1 MSKQRRPKSNKK
13 TFITGADI
21 HDPKN
26 RASSAM
32 YRERMYSG
40 DEEHGFVKRN
50 RLYEKVLFEIND
62 EDYYNRVYTLYK
74 IKPGITFIKKL
85 FNHEKSEIAVPYLK
99 LNMPETYWNDTEMFY
114 VYNDMNN
121 YGALTVI
128 RNKKDFN
135 LFNAFDRVEREQYKR
150 QIKDIE
156 PFIVIRGESMI
167 TVDRYEKCK
176 ENLGKDIGEGIVQ
189 RYIRCRGRNRQLDK
203 NNKDSKSIKKTQK
216 MKKASLNTEVENVD
230 YFPEEMA
237 NKLETFES
245 KSTSKPCVV
254 RLEYK
259 TSYNREKGGNVAYC
273 LSNKVSVEE
282 SIKPATK
289 EIFEKYTQLTTLNS
303 KDESSFN
310 IYIMSG
316 EAVGP
321 YEFYANQIVK
331 YVQKWFNLL
340 LKTIV
345 IDFMKD
351 ERGIIYFLGV
361 KAFDLLKEPIVDQ
374 KLIPISQIKN
384 DNYRKFYKT
393 WTCRLCQLPYPRN
406 KITKT
411 VTFKLLYKLKEN
423 LKKRGFNYFEHINN
437 NIYSESQTCRVCD
450 LCYALL
456 VTEQELMEMQ
466 RTIALCNNIEIQ
478 SEETLNEGNKIP
490 EGLVKA
496 PQKYKTLTQW
506 RIMFYFLKFY
516 FMDYEKFPFEDGSQL
531 PDNATPQEKK
541 KGKTNYK
548 LYISIFN
555 QKIGIPIFTEM
566 KQFLSSTE
574 VELNTSKIFYFFSS
588 ETSAVKQILRNE
600 EVDFRIVLND
610 KYNEP
615 LAQCKTTCFNN
626 YEDSFKDKPMTTK
639 KILNFF
645 SDYIKHFKCQ
655 MYLGL
660 KNDGIV
666 QTENLQM
673 YCHKL
678 PNPIYLTELN
688 YYSYHTLPND
698 WYELYL
704 PPDTNVEDDNA
715 INNYEIEKKIDD
727 IILTLEGKE
736 KKKKIQNED
745 EVYDPYDL
753 LVQVQNKNDII
764 NKIESIPIVLDKN
777 FLEMKKEEKKERP
790 QTSKLRAKFQ
800 FDNKNYVPG
809 KKSTVGLFYIDEET
823 RIKRLKEEENRKKLM
838 KIKEEEIK
846 KKEEERNDVIQNGD
860 NDKVEELLNKVDKEL
875 NEMEFNS

>member
-478 SEETLNEGNKIP
+478 SEETLIEGNKIP

-655 MYLGL
+655 MYL
-660 KNDGIV
+660 
-666 QTENLQM
+666 
-673 YCHKL
+673 
-678 PNPIYLTELN
+678 
-688 YYSYHTLPND
+688 
-698 WYELYL
+698 
-704 PPDTNVEDDNA
+704 
-715 INNYEIEKKIDD
+715 
-727 IILTLEGKE
+727 
-736 KKKKIQNED
+736 
-745 EVYDPYDL
+745 
-753 LVQVQNKNDII
+753 
-764 NKIESIPIVLDKN
+764 
-777 FLEMKKEEKKERP
+777 
-790 QTSKLRAKFQ
+790 
-800 FDNKNYVPG
+800 
-809 KKSTVGLFYIDEET
+809 
-823 RIKRLKEEENRKKLM
+823 
-838 KIKEEEIK
+838 
-846 KKEEERNDVIQNGD
+846 
-860 NDKVEELLNKVDKEL
+860 
-875 NEMEFNS
+875 

>member
-1 MSKQRRPKSNKK
+1 MSKYKKNKK
-13 TFITGADI
+13 TFITGADVRNAK
-21 HDPKN
+21 DRSLSALN
-26 RASSAM
+26 REKSNGDTE
-32 YRERMYSG
+32 ERVFNIK
-40 DEEHGFVKRN
+40 DEE
-50 RLYEKVLFEIND
+50 
-62 EDYYNRVYTLYK
+62 YYNNCYTLYK
-74 IKPGITFIKKL
+74 LKPGISFIKRL
-85 FNHEKSEIAVPYLK
+85 FNHDRSDIAVPYLK
-99 LNMPETYWNDTEMFY
+99 LNIPETYWNDTEMFY
-114 VYNDMNN
+114 VYNDWNN

-135 LFNAFDRVEREQYKR
+135 LFNAFDRVEREQYMR
-150 QIKDIE
+150 QVKEIE
-156 PFIVIRGESMI
+156 PFIVIRGEAMV

-176 ENLGKDIGEGIVQ
+176 ENLGKDIGDGIVQ
-189 RYIRCRGRNRQLDK
+189 RYVRCRGRNRNLDK
-203 NNKDSKSIKKTQK
+203 LKKTK
-216 MKKASLNTEVENVD
+216 TERKSKNKRFANTPELENVD
-230 YFPEEMA
+230 YFPES
-237 NKLETFES
+237 FS
-245 KSTSKPCVV
+245 SVV

-259 TSYNREKGGNVAYC
+259 TSYNRDKGGNVAYC
-273 LSNKVSVEE
+273 LSNKVSMED
-282 SIKPATK
+282 SIRPATK
-289 EIFEKYTQLTTLNS
+289 EIFEKYTQLTTLNTA
-303 KDESSFN
+303 DENSFN

-331 YVQKWFNLL
+331 YVQKWFQVIF
-340 LKTIV
+340 KTIV
-345 IDFMKD
+345 VDFMKD

-374 KLIPISQIKN
+374 KLMPINLIKN
-384 DNYRKFYKT
+384 DNYKKFYKT

-478 SEETLNEGNKIP
+478 SEETLNEGNKTP

-566 KQFLSSTE
+566 KQFLSQNE

-588 ETSAVKQILRNE
+588 ESSAVKQILRNE

-615 LAQCKTTCFNN
+615 LAQCKTACFNN

-645 SDYIKHFKCQ
+645 SDYIEHFKCQ
-655 MYLGL
+655 
-660 KNDGIV
+660 
-666 QTENLQM
+666 
-673 YCHKL
+673 
-678 PNPIYLTELN
+678 
-688 YYSYHTLPND
+688 
-698 WYELYL
+698 
-704 PPDTNVEDDNA
+704 NV
-715 INNYEIEKKIDD
+715 
-727 IILTLEGKE
+727 L
-736 KKKKIQNED
+736 
-745 EVYDPYDL
+745 
-753 LVQVQNKNDII
+753 
-764 NKIESIPIVLDKN
+764 S
-777 FLEMKKEEKKERP
+777 
-790 QTSKLRAKFQ
+790 
-800 FDNKNYVPG
+800 
-809 KKSTVGLFYIDEET
+809 
-823 RIKRLKEEENRKKLM
+823 
-838 KIKEEEIK
+838 
-846 KKEEERNDVIQNGD
+846 
-860 NDKVEELLNKVDKEL
+860 
-875 NEMEFNS
+875 

>member
-1 MSKQRRPKSNKK
+1 MSNLRQKKK

-21 HDPKN
+21 HN
-26 RASSAM
+26 RKERAFSALNRDRL
-32 YRERMYSG
+32 YG
-40 DEEHGFVKRN
+40 DGEEKGFVKRN
-50 RLYEKVLFEIND
+50 RLYEKILFKIND
-62 EDYYNRVYTLYK
+62 EDYYNKVYAIYK
-74 IKPGITFIKKL
+74 LKPGISFIKKL
-85 FNHEKSEIAVPYLK
+85 FNHDKSEVAVPYLR

-114 VYNDMNN
+114 VYNDWEKS
-121 YGALTVI
+121 GALTVI

-150 QIKDIE
+150 QVKDIE
-156 PFIVIRGESMI
+156 PFIVIRGENI
-167 TVDRYEKCK
+167 ATVDRYEKCK
-176 ENLGKDIGEGIVQ
+176 ENLGKDIGDGIVQ
-189 RYIRCRGRNRQLDK
+189 RYIRCRGKNRNLDK
-203 NNKDSKSIKKTQK
+203 LNKNTKEKNRKKKQN
-216 MKKASLNTEVENVD
+216 LNTETEDVD
-230 YFPEEMA
+230 YFPEAMA
-237 NKLETFES
+237 NKLEVQES
-245 KSTSKPCVV
+245 RSTTKPCVV

-259 TSYNREKGGNVAYC
+259 TSYNRDKGGNVAYC
-273 LSNKVSVEE
+273 LSNKISVED

-289 EIFEKYTQLTTLNS
+289 EIFEKYTQLTTLNTL
-303 KDESSFN
+303 DENSFN

-316 EAVGP
+316 EEAVGP

-331 YVQKWFNLL
+331 YVQKWFKLL

-345 IDFMKD
+345 VDFMKD

-361 KAFDLLKEPIVDQ
+361 KAFECLKEPETDPKFLPTPQ
-374 KLIPISQIKN
+374 FKN
-384 DNYRKFYKT
+384 DNYKKFYKT

-478 SEETLNEGNKIP
+478 SEETLNEGSKIP

-516 FMDYEKFPFEDGSQL
+516 FMDYEKFPFEYGSQL
-531 PDNATPQEKK
+531 PENATPQEKK

-566 KQFLSSTE
+566 KQFISQSE
-574 VELNTSKIFYFFSS
+574 VELNTSKIFYFFTS

-715 INNYEIEKKIDD
+715 VNNYEIEKKIDD

-736 KKKKIQNED
+736 KKKKLQNED

-790 QTSKLRAKFQ
+790 QTSKLRAKFNFVQ
-800 FDNKNYVPG
+800 KSHIPG
-809 KKSTVGLFYIDEET
+809 KKSTAGLFYIDEEV
-823 RIKRLKEEENRKKLM
+823 REQRLKEEEIRRKMM
-838 KIKEEEIK
+838 KDKEEEIR
-846 KKEEERNDVIQNGD
+846 KKEEERNEVVQNGD
-860 NDKVEELLNKVDKEL
+860 DNKVEELLNKMDKEL
-875 NEMEFNS
+875 NEMI

>member
-478 SEETLNEGNKIP
+478 SEETLIEGNKIP

-777 FLEMKKEEKKERP
+777 FLEMKREEKKERP

-823 RIKRLKEEENRKKLM
+823 RIKRLKEEEKRKKLM